1 MGNVLPV
8 IVALAL
14 AVEPPAVESRTR
26 PGVTVLAF
34 VGAGLVATGLAFEIT
49 GRAGSDPRAPV
60 FEWRANAQANIV
72 GGLALIGAGL
82 CFITVAALL
91 TRWQLPAVS
100 LSVTPD
106 GARVALGATW
116 P

>member
-1 MGNVLPV
+1 MGSVLPV
-8 IVALAL
+8 IVALTL
-14 AVEPPAVESRTR
+14 AAEPPAVEARTR

-34 VGAGLVATGLAFEIT
+34 VGAGLVTTGLGFELT

-60 FEWRANAQANIV
+60 QEWRLHAQANIV
-72 GGLALIGAGL
+72 GGVSLIAVGL
-82 CFITVAALL
+82 CFITIAAVL
-91 TRWQLPAVS
+91 TRWRPPAVS
-100 LSVTPD
+100 FALTPH

>member
-1 MGNVLPV
+1 MGSVLPV
-8 IVALAL
+8 IVALTL
-14 AVEPPAVESRTR
+14 AAEPPAVQVRAR

-34 VGAGLVATGLAFEIT
+34 VGAGMVVAGLGFEIT

-60 FEWRANAQANIV
+60 YEWRPNARANIV
-72 GGLALIGAGL
+72 GGLSLIAAGL
-82 CFITVAALL
+82 CLITIAAVL
-91 TRWQLPAVS
+91 TRWQVPAIS

-106 GARVALGATW
+106 GARLALGATW

>member
-1 MGNVLPV
+1 MGSVLPV
-8 IVALAL
+8 IVALTL
-14 AVEPPAVESRTR
+14 AAEPPELEARTR

-34 VGAGLVATGLAFEIT
+34 VGAGLVAAGLGFEIT

-60 FEWRANAQANIV
+60 HEWRPHAQANIV
-72 GGLALIGAGL
+72 GGLSLIGVGL
-82 CFITVAALL
+82 CFITIAAVL
-91 TRWQLPAVS
+91 TRWRPS
-100 LSVTPD
+100 TISWSVTPG

>member
-8 IVALAL
+8 IVALTL
-14 AVEPPAVESRTR
+14 ATEPLVVEPRTR

-34 VGAGLVATGLAFEIT
+34 VGAGLVATGLGFEIT
-49 GRAGSDPRAPV
+49 GRAGSDPRALV
-60 FEWRANAQANIV
+60 HEWRANAQSNSV
-72 GGLALIGAGL
+72 GGLSLIAVGL
-82 CFITVAALL
+82 CLITIAAVL
-91 TRWQLPAVS
+91 TRWKLPAVS

-106 GARVALGATW
+106 GARLALGANW